1 MKTEIYVN
9 DKFRFLSEYF
19 CGLPERF
26 ESLGT
31 EIYRGRNDVRVI
43 NFNGQVL
50 AVKYFKKLTLANR
63 YIYATVRKS
72 KARRAYEHTEW
83 LLGQGI
89 SSPENVAYINCYKF
103 GMLHKS
109 YYISLYSSYKPLKD
123 MLSLPISESEEGLK
137 AFARFTY
144 KIHKA
149 GVFHHDY
156 SINNVLYSKDDNQY
170 DFSLIDNNRLKT
182 SVYSFRKG
190 MKNLNRMAIPV
201 EGMGIVAAEYARASG
216 ANDLEILNAMT
227 LTRLL
232 FQARI
237 ALKRWLKAPLRLL
250 KGIFKT
256 TRYGF

>member
-1 MKTEIYVN
+1 MKTKIFVKEKFSSLN
-9 DKFRFLSEYF
+9 DFVRQIPDNYADV
-19 CGLPERF
+19 
-26 ESLGT
+26 GT
-31 EIYRGRNDVRVI
+31 EIYSGRNDVRVI
-43 NFNGQVL
+43 NLNGLVL

-63 YIYATVRKS
+63 YIYATIRKS
-72 KARRAYEHTEW
+72 KAQRAFEHTEW

-89 SSPENVAYINCYKF
+89 SSPENVAYVNCYKF

-109 YYISLYSSYKPLKD
+109 YYISLYSGYKPLKD

-156 SINNVLYSKDDNQY
+156 SINNVLYSKVDNQY

-182 SVYSFRKG
+182 SDYSFRKG

-201 EGMGIVAAEYARASG
+201 EGMGIVAAEYARVSG

-227 LTRLL
+227 LTRL
-232 FQARI
+232 FYQARI
-237 ALKRWLKAPLRLL
+237 ALKYWVKTPLRLFKRL
-250 KGIFKT
+250 YKT
-256 TRYGF
+256 TKYGF